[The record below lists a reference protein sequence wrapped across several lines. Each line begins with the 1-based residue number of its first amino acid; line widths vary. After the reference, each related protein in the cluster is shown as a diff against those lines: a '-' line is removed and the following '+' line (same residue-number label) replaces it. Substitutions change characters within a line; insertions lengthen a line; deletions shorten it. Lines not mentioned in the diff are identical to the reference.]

1 MNHTTIYG
9 KTAVMKYAV
18 LNSIY
23 KWNDNLAE
31 ENYRPVGV
39 LPTLPKI
46 YGSSLNDQLDQ
57 YFVIIFNAFFSD
69 YPEGYN
75 GQSLLL
81 MVTDDWK
88 KFSVKIKSL
97 GPFHGPVWS
106 VCQPFTFHTNF
117 QTHVDD
123 LYISACN
130 FMVSYLQDRK

>member
-9 KTAVMKYAV
+9 KTAVMKYAE

-39 LPTLPKI
+39 LTTSPKI

-57 YFVIIFNAFFSD
+57 HFVIIINAFLSD

-75 GQSLLL
+75 GQSLLIV
-81 MVTDDWK
+81 VTDDWK
-88 KFSVKIKSL
+88 NLGKNKIV
-97 GPFHGPVWS
+97 GPFSWTCLKRLS
-106 VCQPFTFHTNF
+106 VFHIPYQFPNSCRCLIYF
-117 QTHVDD
+117 
-123 LYISACN
+123 C
-130 FMVSYLQDRK
+130 M